1 MTGMIVITN
10 GKVLTMDETAPRAEA
25 LVLRGREIA
34 YVGSNRE
41 ALALKSIEAK
51 VIDARGGTVMPGFV
65 EGHMHLFAGAAELDH
80 LQLFGVQGFG
90 GLKAVVTAYLRDNP
104 GDELIIGEQADYT
117 ILSKDEPVTR
127 HHLDRIVAGRP
138 FMMYSPDHHTAWANS
153 MALERAGILEGRK
166 LGPGNQIVMGPD
178 GLANGELREGEA
190 IDPVRSLSTSGD
202 RDRLGLTTGG
212 EPDPRPTPA
221 EFEYDLKV
229 MKRGLHH
236 CAQHGITSIHNMDGN
251 LYTLELLDELDRRG
265 ELLCRV
271 RVPFHM
277 KNFMDLTALE
287 KASVMAKRYHSEKL
301 ASGFVKVFVDGVLD
315 SRTAVML
322 DDYADQ
328 AGWRGEPLFKPEHFA
343 QVAVEADRRG
353 LQIAVHAIGDG
364 AVRIVLD
371 GYAAARLANGE
382 RDARHRIEHIEV
394 VHPTDIPRFRELGV
408 IASMQPPHP
417 PGCHGLPLE
426 PTVSRIG
433 EARWAYA
440 YAWNTLRKAGAR
452 LVFATDWP
460 VSAIDPIRSVQS
472 AMTRKVWKE
481 GLPDHRQ
488 PLMQAL
494 ASYTREGAFAEF
506 METRKGM
513 LKPGMLADV
522 AILSGDLEAADPE
535 VLYEIRPAVT
545 ICDGRVTFQG

>member
-1 MTGMIVITN
+1 MTATIIITN
-10 GKVLTMDETAPRAEA
+10 GKVLTMDEEAPRAEA
-25 LVLRGREIA
+25 VVLHGQEIA
-34 YVGSNRE
+34 YVGNNRE
-41 ALALKSIEAK
+41 ALAFKSNGTR
-51 VIDARGGTVMPGFV
+51 VIDAKGGTVMPGFV
-65 EGHMHLFAGAAELDH
+65 ESHMHLFAGAAELDH
-80 LQLFGVQGFG
+80 LQLFGVHGFDE
-90 GLKAVVTAYLRDNP
+90 LKTAVATYLRDNS
-104 GDELIIGEQADYT
+104 GSDLIVGEQADYT

-138 FMMYSPDHHTAWANS
+138 FMMYSPDHHTAWANTV
-153 MALERAGILEGRK
+153 ALERAGLLQGRK
-166 LGPGNQIVMGPD
+166 LGPGNEIVMGPD

-190 IDPVRSLSTSGD
+190 IDPVRSLSTSGG

-212 EPDPRPTPA
+212 EPNPRPTPA
-221 EFEYDLKV
+221 EFEHDLKV
-229 MKRGLHH
+229 MKRGLDH
-236 CAQHGITSIHNMDGN
+236 CARHGITSIHNMDGN

-277 KNFMDLTALE
+277 KNFMAIAELE
-287 KASVMAKRYHSEKL
+287 KASAMRKRHHSEKL

-315 SRTAVML
+315 SWTAVMV
-322 DDYADQ
+322 DDYADRP
-328 AGWRGEPLFKPEHFA
+328 GWRGEPLFTPEHFA

-382 RDARHRIEHIEV
+382 RDSRHRIEHIEV
-394 VHPTDIPRFRELGV
+394 VHPADISRFRELGV

-433 EARWAYA
+433 EAKWPYA
-440 YAWNTLRKAGAR
+440 YAWNSLRAAGAR

-472 AMTRKVWKE
+472 AMTRRVWKA

-488 PLMQAL
+488 SLLQAL
-494 ASYTREGAFAEF
+494 ASYTRDGAFAEF

-522 AILSGDLEAADPE
+522 AILSGDLEAGGPE
-535 VLYEIRPAVT
+535 ALHEIRPAVT
-545 ICDGRVTFQG
+545 ICDGRVTYQG